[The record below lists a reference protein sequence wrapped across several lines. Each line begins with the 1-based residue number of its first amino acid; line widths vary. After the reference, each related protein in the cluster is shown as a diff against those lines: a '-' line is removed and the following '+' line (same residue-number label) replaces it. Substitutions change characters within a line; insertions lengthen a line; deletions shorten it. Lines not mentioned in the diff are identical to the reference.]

1 MSPVTRSG
9 GGFADGGYIRNTG
22 VVKTNRT
29 AQMRQDPACGHG
41 SDAVLPASGTS
52 TRAAVARVLMEQG
65 PVTAAI
71 VAGEL
76 GLTEAAVRRHLDA
89 LIADGEAEVR
99 APVRSARP
107 RGRGRPARE
116 YLLTDTGRVR
126 FGHGYDDLA
135 TSALRFLAETAGE
148 QAVDAFARRRV
159 RDLLGAD
166 MESVT
171 AFAAPQ
177 DRAEALARVLSAR
190 GYAAQ
195 TRRGGLGVQLC
206 QHHCPVA
213 HVATEF
219 PELCEAETR
228 AFADILGTH
237 VQRLATIARGDAA
250 CTTHVPLEDPEL
262 LVRTKHHEKRR
273 PGAGGPQPPPQ
284 RTRQV
289 HEEDHR
295 SGTVGEQPAS
305 RVRQV
310 QEDDHRP
317 GSVGEQPASR
327 VRQVQEEDHRS
338 GTVSRRPTS
347 QVRQVQEE
355 DGLAG
360 GESISHHGPRKGGS
374 PYDDHS

>member
-9 GGFADGGYIRNTG
+9 GGFADCGYIRNTG

-29 AQMRQDPACGHG
+29 AQTRQDPACGHG
-41 SDAVLPASGTS
+41 SDAVLPGSGTG

-65 PVTAAI
+65 PVTAAV

-76 GLTEAAVRRHLDA
+76 TLTEAAVRRHLDA

-99 APVRSARP
+99 APARSARP

-166 MESVT
+166 MDSVT
-171 AFAAPQ
+171 APAAPQ

-228 AFADILGTH
+228 AFADLLGTH

-250 CTTHVPLEDPEL
+250 CTTHVPLEDPEHL
-262 LVRTKHHEKRR
+262 GRATHHDRRR
-273 PGAGGPQPPPQ
+273 PAAGDPRPPEQ
-284 RTRQV
+284 RDR
-289 HEEDHR
+289 
-295 SGTVGEQPAS
+295 P
-305 RVRQV
+305 V
-310 QEDDHRP
+310 QQQAHRP
-317 GSVGEQPASR
+317 ATVDRQPTA
-327 VRQVQEEDHRS
+327 
-338 GTVSRRPTS
+338 
-347 QVRQVQEE
+347 QVRQAHEE
-355 DGLAG
+355 GDPADGG
-360 GESISHHGPRKGGS
+360 TSSHHGPRKGGS